1 MPIQI
6 DIVPLAT
13 GFLLAMGGGAGL
25 AKLIDGLLKIR
36 SGMSARENQR
46 KVDIVQQR
54 DLAIAREEKAWRLV
68 DSEAEKRRRE
78 QEYSARLRRQL
89 IENGIEPEASPVFE
103 KTITKAQ
110 LKELRNQDQ
119 E

>member
-1 MPIQI
+1 MI
-6 DIVPLAT
+6 DIVPLVTAV
-13 GFLLAMGGGAGL
+13 LLGLGGGAGI
-25 AKLIDGLLKIR
+25 AKFIDSVLKVR

-54 DLAIAREEKAWRLV
+54 DQAIAREEKAWRLV
-68 DSEAEKRRRE
+68 DDEAKKRRQE

-89 IENGIEPEASPVFE
+89 IENGIEPETAPVFE

-110 LKELRNQDQ
+110 LDKLRDKE
-119 E
+119 